1 MMNLHFTICIWNYLQ
16 TPTLTNLIYPICL
29 SEIFFELFL
38 CIGPLGNCPVDLPI
52 DLPLFLELVIIYE

>member
-1 MMNLHFTICIWNYLQ
+1 MELLQ
-16 TPTLTNLIYPICL
+16 TPTLTNLIYLICL

-38 CIGPLGNCPVDLPI
+38 YIGPLGNCPVDLPI